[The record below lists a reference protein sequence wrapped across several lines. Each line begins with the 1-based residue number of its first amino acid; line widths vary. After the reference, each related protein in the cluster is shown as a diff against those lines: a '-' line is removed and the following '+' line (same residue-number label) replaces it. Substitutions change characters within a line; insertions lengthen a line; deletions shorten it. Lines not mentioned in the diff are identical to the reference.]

1 MFCCHRVK
9 SESPDVFSAE
19 MDKRKLFVKWSKN
32 AIVMSCS
39 VWDIMLEDHKAA
51 KKKWGQWGEIFQW
64 PQNHQIPRVW
74 WQCVSE

>member
-51 KKKWGQWGEIFQW
+51 KKKMGTMGGNLSVA
-64 PQNHQIPRVW
+64 PKPPNSKGLVAM
-74 WQCVSE
+74 CK